1 MRTAKNGKIRV
12 DFYQSTADWVT
23 AVVTELKTGRKAQA
37 TAGSEKA
44 ARSAALNKLGKS
56 RGAGK
61 S

>member
-1 MRTAKNGKIRV
+1 MRTAKNGQIRV
-12 DFYQSTADWVT
+12 DFYESAANWVT

-44 ARSAALNKLGKS
+44 AHQAALHKLRKS